1 MKPAALLLVAMTS
14 ASIAMGGCATDKPA
28 TLRID
33 GSTQENTSK
42 SLQQMSASLSPYD
55 LCRLKA
61 AILRIQIGDTS
72 SWKAGHAEQ
81 RDNADPLGAII
92 DGMTFP
98 QIIDLSQRYPD
109 KVGSS
114 CTK

>member
-1 MKPAALLLVAMTS
+1 MKPAAALLGALMSTT
-14 ASIAMGGCATDKPA
+14 IAMGGCATDKPT

-42 SLQQMSASLSPYD
+42 SLQQMSAALSPYD
-55 LCRLKA
+55 RCRLKA

-72 SWKAGHAEQ
+72 SWKANHAEQ
-81 RDNADPLGAII
+81 QDNVDPLGAMI

-114 CTK
+114 CRK

>member
-1 MKPAALLLVAMTS
+1 M
-14 ASIAMGGCATDKPA
+14 
-28 TLRID
+28 RID
-33 GSTQENTSK
+33 GSSQEKTNK
-42 SLQQMSASLSPYD
+42 SLKQMSESLSPYD

-72 SWKAGHAEQ
+72 SWKASNNDQ
-81 RDNADPLGAII
+81 QDNSDPLGAII
-92 DGMTFP
+92 NGMSFT

-114 CTK
+114 CQQ